1 MWMVTQDEAI
11 EMYARMFTARHGNA
25 ASKLARKTA
34 HSLETQ
40 GDLEGHKVWNEVAD
54 RIDRNRRDERR
65 H

>member
-11 EMYARMFTARHGNA
+11 EMYARMFRARHGRA

-34 HSLETQ
+34 LSLESK
-40 GDLEGHKVWNEVAD
+40 GDHEGHDVWNEVAD
-54 RIDRNRRDERR
+54 TIDREQQGKRP